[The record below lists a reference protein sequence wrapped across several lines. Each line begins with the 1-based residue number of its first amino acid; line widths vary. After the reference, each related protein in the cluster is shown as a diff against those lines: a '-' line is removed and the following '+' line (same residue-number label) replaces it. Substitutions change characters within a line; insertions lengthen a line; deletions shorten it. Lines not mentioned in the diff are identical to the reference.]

1 MRSLK
6 VSSGSVQ
13 GSINGD
19 IDIVQDSIMVLSM
32 KK

>member
-6 VSSGSVQ
+6 VSTGSVQ

-19 IDIVQDSIMVLSM
+19 IDIMQDSIMVLSM

>member
-6 VSSGSVQ
+6 VNTGSVQ

-19 IDIVQDSIMVLSM
+19 IDIMQDSIMVLSM